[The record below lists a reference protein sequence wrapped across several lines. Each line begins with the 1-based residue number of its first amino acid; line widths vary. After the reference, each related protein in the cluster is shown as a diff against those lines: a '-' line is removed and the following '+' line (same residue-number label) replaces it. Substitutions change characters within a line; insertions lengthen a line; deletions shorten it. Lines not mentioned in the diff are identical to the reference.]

1 MHYTYLSYF
10 QSGLVTLIKSWVCFS
25 FLASGPSSLYIYA
38 GLVFF
43 LPSILLRWI
52 CSSTTI
58 ENRKVLKFRIIC
70 CKRYFPS
77 SQFKCAAMTSWT
89 GVGEFF
95 MCNSNAASESPD
107 TACLEKPD
115 AAAEVSHL
123 ELSSSSIDPPC
134 AHWQGG
140 RRQQLCLLNW
150 MHEEHRVREWA
161 DNCTINKGEGLVFV
175 KLDLWCLITSE
186 SKKLSKVAVFSLRLL
201 LG

>member
-123 ELSSSSIDPPC
+123 ELWIIKLKHRSTLC
-134 AHWQGG
+134 TLA
-140 RRQQLCLLNW
+140 RRTPTAAMSTALNAW
-150 MHEEHRVREWA
+150 RA
-161 DNCTINKGEGLVFV
+161 
-175 KLDLWCLITSE
+175 
-186 SKKLSKVAVFSLRLL
+186 
-201 LG
+201 

>member
-95 MCNSNAASESPD
+95 MCNSNAASESPRHRLYWKVRRCRWSKPNRNFNELKHRSTLCTLARRTP
-107 TACLEKPD
+107 TA
-115 AAAEVSHL
+115 AMST
-123 ELSSSSIDPPC
+123 ELN
-134 AHWQGG
+134 AW
-140 RRQQLCLLNW
+140 R
-150 MHEEHRVREWA
+150 
-161 DNCTINKGEGLVFV
+161 T
-175 KLDLWCLITSE
+175 
-186 SKKLSKVAVFSLRLL
+186 
-201 LG
+201 